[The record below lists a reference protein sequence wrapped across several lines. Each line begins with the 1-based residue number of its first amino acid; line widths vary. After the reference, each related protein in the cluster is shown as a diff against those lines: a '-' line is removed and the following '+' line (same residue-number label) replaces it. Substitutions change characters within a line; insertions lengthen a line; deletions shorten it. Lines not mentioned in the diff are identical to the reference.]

1 VTTNVCDMKGNREE
15 LRRWNC
21 RTENTSTEFAKLP
34 ELETACQSQS
44 PLCFKRKM
52 DEWKRNEK
60 KELRPY
66 TCGLE
71 RRDSRTLAAKKVEST

>member
-1 VTTNVCDMKGNREE
+1 MKGSREE
-15 LRRWNC
+15 LRRRNC
-21 RTENTSTEFAKLP
+21 RNESTSREFTKLP
-34 ELETACQSQS
+34 ELETARQSQSQS
-44 PLCFKRKM
+44 PLCCRRKM

-71 RRDSRTLAAKKVEST
+71 KRDSRTLAVKKSGKHVK